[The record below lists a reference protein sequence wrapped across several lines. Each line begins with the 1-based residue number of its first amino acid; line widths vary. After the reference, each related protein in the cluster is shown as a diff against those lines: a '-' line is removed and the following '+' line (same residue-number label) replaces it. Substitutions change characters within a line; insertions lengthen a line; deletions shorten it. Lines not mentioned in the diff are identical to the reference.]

1 MSHPPWHR
9 LLGPAPNGSVPE
21 RSAVA
26 PAAVLARPEGSAI
39 AGWEQLVLDQSA
51 GHAGRRTI
59 TVLLDADG
67 RAIGASDMVMFRV
80 PPLPPNPGPD
90 APPVRLRFESISG
103 RFESD
108 GTFRGTCWVSEADE
122 PVAAE
127 DARWEMSSSEPTPAS
142 IGGLRSLVT
151 ELMKRAEAASDP

>member
-1 MSHPPWHR
+1 MSQPPWHR
-9 LLGPAPNGSVPE
+9 LLGPVPDGSVPE

-26 PAAVLARPEGSAI
+26 PAAVLARPEGRAV
-39 AGWEQLVLDQSA
+39 AGWEQLVLDRSA

-59 TVLLDADG
+59 TVLLDAEG
-67 RAIGASDMVMFRV
+67 RVIGASDTVMFRV

-103 RFESD
+103 RFEAD

-122 PVAAE
+122 PVEAG
-127 DARWEMSSSEPTPAS
+127 DARWEMSPSEPTSAS
-142 IGGLRSLVT
+142 IAGLRSLVA
-151 ELMKRAEAASDP
+151 EVVKRAGAASDL